1 MKLIILGGFLGSGK
15 TSVLIPLAKEIVANT
30 ELGENSKAKVVI
42 IENEIGQ
49 VGVDTAFT
57 EGSGLLTTELFNG
70 CVCCTIATSLM
81 DALCQLEE
89 EVKPEY
95 VILETTG
102 LARPYDVAQTLWDAY
117 DEDMSITLIT
127 VVDCKRWPK
136 IQKIAGT
143 LTVEQLEHANYVLI
157 NKVDT
162 ATEEEIAQVEANV
175 KENCEGKI
183 YKTSKKSDMEGLENI
198 CKDIVSEIES
208 WD

>member
-89 EVKPEY
+89 EIKPEY

-117 DEDMSITLIT
+117 DENMSITLIT
-127 VVDCKRWPK
+127 VVDCKRWLK
-136 IQKIAGT
+136 IQKVAGT
-143 LTVEQLEHANYVLI
+143 LVQEQIEHANYVLL
-157 NKVDT
+157 NKIDT
-162 ATEEEIAQVEANV
+162 ATEDEIVAVETQV
-175 KENCEGKI
+175 KEQCEGKTFR
-183 YKTSKKSDMEGLENI
+183 TSTTSDAAGVEKI
-198 CKDIVSEIES
+198 CKEVIAEIES
-208 WD
+208 WE